1 MTTDQLEIRP
11 QPRIETYIPLYRKYR
26 PQLFADLVGQEAI
39 SQTLGNAINLN
50 KVAHAYLF
58 CGPRGTGKTSTAR
71 IFAKSL
77 NCEQGPTVSPCLQ
90 CASCTGIAQGN
101 ALDVIEFDAA
111 SNNGVGD
118 ARELIENCQY
128 SSMTGRF
135 KVYIID
141 EVHMLTS
148 QAFNALLKTLEEPPA
163 NVIFIFATTEAHKVL
178 PTIISRCQRFD
189 FNRITTENIVSRL
202 RYIAQQEAIA
212 IDEEALLMIGRHA
225 RGGLRDAVG
234 LLDQVSVLSRAQAD
248 KVIGRKD
255 VALFIGNLEE
265 DLLLR
270 LGGAIAERRAADL
283 LHELSELLNRGIE
296 PIQLLKDLT
305 VHFRNLLLV
314 QASGGN
320 ADPELLSLP
329 PDYFKQLSQ
338 QAALFP
344 AVEEI
349 PQIIGRLSSVERN
362 VRQSSQPQLWLEV
375 GLIELAYRYEI
386 QLVHDLAERVARL
399 EAQLSGGVPAVSVQ
413 SGVASQQVAPVM
425 KSQPA
430 APPQATRSMAAPVM
444 DAPPAAASV
453 SASSG
458 SAAMAPAPLL
468 SVEPKPIADVMQSMP
483 VSAAV
488 TASPPAASVPPAA
501 PVMSASAPATPASA
515 MAGSLEALY
524 AQACAAIPSL
534 MFRSLIQQQTF
545 PLSQDGDM
553 LVVGCLSEAHLNTV
567 KKPEKMAHLQRAVDK
582 AFGRAIRIE
591 LVLEKKKPAGSA
603 LPVSAP
609 VAPTVSPAPEPVTA
623 SPLPDRTPAMT
634 APTAMAEPIVMAE
647 SKPTGAAAVAEKSVI
662 PFAPAMPKVEET
674 PLIPLNFSAPP
685 QPLPAAPAVSSGP
698 PVDEDMPPMDMG
710 EPPPFMDEDGPDLA
724 PVSQHSPA
732 TEALNLAGDPDLSEA
747 KKHAVELLQ
756 GRILE

>member
-1 MTTDQLEIRP
+1 MSTDQLGSRP

-141 EVHMLTS
+141 EVHMLTTP
-148 QAFNALLKTLEEPPA
+148 AFNALLKTLEEPPP

-202 RYIAQQEAIA
+202 RFIAQQEAIA
-212 IDEEALLMIGRHA
+212 IDEEALLMIGRHS

-270 LGGAIAERRAADL
+270 LGEAIAERRAADL

-314 QASGGN
+314 QASGRN
-320 ADPELLSLP
+320 ADPELLSLA
-329 PDYFKQLSQ
+329 PDYFAQLSQ

-386 QLVHDLAERVARL
+386 QLVHDLAERVSRL
-399 EAQLSGGVPAVSVQ
+399 ESQLTSGVPAPVAGPPASIPSKPAVPVS
-413 SGVASQQVAPVM
+413 ASPAPVFPAVPPKPIDNPQPAREPAPVVTASVPVSSEPLPTPPAPVTPVAPV
-425 KSQPA
+425 PV
-430 APPQATRSMAAPVM
+430 AAPV
-444 DAPPAAASV
+444 S
-453 SASSG
+453 
-458 SAAMAPAPLL
+458 
-468 SVEPKPIADVMQSMP
+468 
-483 VSAAV
+483 
-488 TASPPAASVPPAA
+488 
-501 PVMSASAPATPASA
+501 
-515 MAGSLEALY
+515 GSLEALY
-524 AQACAAIPSL
+524 AQVCANIPSL

-567 KKPEKMAHLQRAVDK
+567 KKPDKLAHLQRAVDK
-582 AFGRAIRIE
+582 AFGRVMRLE

-609 VAPTVSPAPEPVTA
+609 VAQTA
-623 SPLPDRTPAMT
+623 SRGPDPVSVAVAPASSA
-634 APTAMAEPIVMAE
+634 APGMPAHTTAMAEPIAMAE
-647 SKPTGAAAVAEKSVI
+647 PNASAATVVAEKPVI
-662 PFAPAMPKVEET
+662 PFAPAMPKVAET
-674 PLIPLNFSAPP
+674 PLIPLNFNAPP
-685 QPLPAAPAVSSGP
+685 QALPAAPSVSSEP
-698 PVDEDMPPMDMG
+698 PTHEDMPPMDMG
-710 EPPPFMDEDGPDLA
+710 EPPPFLDEDGPDVA
-724 PVSQHSPA
+724 PVSQRAPA
-732 TEALNLAGDPDLSEA
+732 TEALNLAGDPALSEA

>member
-1 MTTDQLEIRP
+1 MTTDQFEIRP

-39 SQTLGNAINLN
+39 SQTLGNAINLS

-111 SNNGVGD
+111 SNNGVND

-141 EVHMLTS
+141 EVHMLTTP
-148 QAFNALLKTLEEPPA
+148 AFNALLKTLEEPPA

-202 RYIAQQEAIA
+202 RFIAQQETIA

-329 PDYFKQLSQ
+329 PDYFNQLAQ

-349 PQIIGRLSSVERN
+349 PQIIGRLSAVERN

-386 QLVHDLAERVARL
+386 QLVHDLAERVSRL
-399 EAQLSGGVPAVSVQ
+399 ESQLAGGLP
-413 SGVASQQVAPVM
+413 APVVG
-425 KSQPA
+425 SA
-430 APPQATRSMAAPVM
+430 AGPS
-444 DAPPAAASV
+444 ASFPSKVAVPV
-453 SASSG
+453 SAS
-458 SAAMAPAPLL
+458 PAPV
-468 SVEPKPIADVMQSMP
+468 SPAVPPKPIDNPQPAREP
-483 VSAAV
+483 APAA
-488 TASPPAASVPPAA
+488 TFASPPPVPPASVPVSSEPL
-501 PVMSASAPATPASA
+501 PTPPAPATLVTPVTQAPVAAPIS
-515 MAGSLEALY
+515 GSLEALY
-524 AQACAAIPSL
+524 AQACAFIPSL

-567 KKPEKMAHLQRAVDK
+567 KKPEKIAHLQRAVDK
-582 AFGRAIRIE
+582 AFGRAMRLE
-591 LVLEKKKPAGSA
+591 LVLEKKKPAGAS
-603 LPVSAP
+603 LSVSGPVSASVAP
-609 VAPTVSPAPEPVTA
+609 VASMAPEPVVVA
-623 SPLPDRTPAMT
+623 SPTALTPGMVSSAVSSVSST
-634 APTAMAEPIVMAE
+634 AAMAEPTAMTEPNAMA
-647 SKPTGAAAVAEKSVI
+647 TTALAEKPVI
-662 PFAPAMPKVEET
+662 PFAPAMPKVEEK
-674 PLIPLNFSAPP
+674 PLIPLNFNAPP
-685 QPLPAAPAVSSGP
+685 QSRSLPAASSLPGGP
-698 PVDEDMPPMDMG
+698 PADEDMPPMDMG
-710 EPPPFMDEDGPDLA
+710 EPPPFLDEDGPDLA
-724 PVSQHSPA
+724 PVSQRSPA

>member
-1 MTTDQLEIRP
+1 MSTETKET
-11 QPRIETYIPLYRKYR
+11 RIETYVPLYRKYR

-90 CASCTGIAQGN
+90 CASCTGITQGN

-141 EVHMLTS
+141 EVHMLTP

-202 RYIAQQEAIA
+202 RYIAEQEAIS

-234 LLDQVSVLSRAQAD
+234 LLDQVSVLSRAQVG
-248 KVIGRKD
+248 KVVGRKD

-283 LHELSELLNRGIE
+283 LNELNELLNRGIE

-314 QASGGN
+314 QASGTHAN
-320 ADPELLSLP
+320 PDLLSLP
-329 PDYFKQLSQ
+329 PDYFQQLAA

-344 AVEEI
+344 EPEEI
-349 PQIIGRLSSVERN
+349 PQIIGRLASVERN
-362 VRQSSQPQLWLEV
+362 VRNSSQPQLWLEV

-386 QLVHDLAERVARL
+386 QLVKDLSERVEKL
-399 EAQLSGGVPAVSVQ
+399 EAQLAGG
-413 SGVASQQVAPVM
+413 APVAM
-425 KSQPA
+425 AAKPAPSVAQPKPQTV
-430 APPQATRSMAAPVM
+430 APPQAARPAYSEPV
-444 DAPPAAASV
+444 
-453 SASSG
+453 
-458 SAAMAPAPLL
+458 APARP
-468 SVEPKPIADVMQSMP
+468 VES
-483 VSAAV
+483 
-488 TASPPAASVPPAA
+488 PAASIVPVEFTPATTAPVAPSAA
-501 PVMSASAPATPASA
+501 PAS
-515 MAGSLEALY
+515 GSVEALY
-524 AQACAAIPSL
+524 AQACNHIPSL
-534 MFRSLIQQQTF
+534 MFRALIQQQTF
-545 PLSQDGDM
+545 PLSLDGDL
-553 LVVGCLSEAHLNTV
+553 LVVGCVGDPNYTTL
-567 KKPEKMAHLQRAVDK
+567 KKPDKFIHLQKAVDK
-582 AFGRAIRIE
+582 AFGRPMRIE
-591 LVLEKKKPAGSA
+591 VTLEKKKPASSA
-603 LPVSAP
+603 IA
-609 VAPTVSPAPEPVTA
+609 APVTA
-623 SPLPDRTPAMT
+623 T
-634 APTAMAEPIVMAE
+634 APSAPAQPVSPKLVEPE
-647 SKPTGAAAVAEKSVI
+647 SPASLQIRPEAPAIDSGKPFESEKPAV
-662 PFAPAMPKVEET
+662 PFAPAMPKTEST
-674 PLIPLNFSAPP
+674 PFKPLDFSKPP
-685 QPLPAAPAVSSGP
+685 AQGAAPAMSA
-698 PVDEDMPPMDMG
+698 MDDDD
-710 EPPPFMDEDGPDLA
+710 EPPPLMDDGAGMDDEDDFPPMGFDVSAPDTMPA
-724 PVSQHSPA
+724 PVLSSSGEH
-732 TEALNLAGDPDLSEA
+732 DLSEA

-756 GRILE
+756 GRILD

>member
-1 MTTDQLEIRP
+1 MSTDQLDSRP

-141 EVHMLTS
+141 EVHMLTTP
-148 QAFNALLKTLEEPPA
+148 AFNALLKTLEEPPA

-234 LLDQVSVLSRAQAD
+234 LLDQVSVLSRAQTD

-283 LHELSELLNRGIE
+283 LHELNELLNRGIE

-320 ADPELLSLP
+320 TDPELLSLP
-329 PDYFKQLSQ
+329 PDYFNQLSQ

-386 QLVHDLAERVARL
+386 QLVHDLAERVSRL
-399 EAQLSGGVPAVSVQ
+399 ESQLAGGLPASAPGPAAGHAPVTSALPPKPTGNP
-413 SGVASQQVAPVM
+413 SPAKEPAPVAMASAPVAPVLTPSAPAM
-425 KSQPA
+425 SEPIPVTAAPA
-430 APPQATRSMAAPVM
+430 ASAAPV
-444 DAPPAAASV
+444 ASV
-453 SASSG
+453 TTV
-458 SAAMAPAPLL
+458 PAP
-468 SVEPKPIADVMQSMP
+468 
-483 VSAAV
+483 VS
-488 TASPPAASVPPAA
+488 
-501 PVMSASAPATPASA
+501 
-515 MAGSLEALY
+515 GSLEALY
-524 AQACAAIPSL
+524 AQACATIPSL

-567 KKPEKMAHLQRAVDK
+567 KKPEKIAHLQRAVDK
-582 AFGRAIRIE
+582 AFGRAMRLE
-591 LVLEKKKPAGSA
+591 LVLKKKKPAGASVT
-603 LPVSAP
+603 VSEPLSPEVSVP
-609 VAPTVSPAPEPVTA
+609 VASGAPEPVAALAPPVSSQA
-623 SPLPDRTPAMT
+623 SSSTPAPVSASAT
-634 APTAMAEPIVMAE
+634 VVSSVAMAEPAGMTEPNA
-647 SKPTGAAAVAEKSVI
+647 PTGTAVAEKPVI

-674 PLIPLNFSAPP
+674 PLIPLNFNAPP
-685 QPLPAAPAVSSGP
+685 QPLPASTSVNAGP
-698 PVDEDMPPMDMG
+698 PADEDMPPMDMG
-710 EPPPFMDEDGPDLA
+710 DPPPFLDEDGPDLA
-724 PVSQHSPA
+724 PVSPRASA
-732 TEALNLAGDPDLSEA
+732 TETLNLAGDPDLSEA

>member
-1 MTTDQLEIRP
+1 MTTDSLDSRP

-90 CASCTGIAQGN
+90 CASCTGITQGN

-111 SNNGVGD
+111 SNNGVND

-202 RYIAQQEAIA
+202 RYVAQQESIA

-234 LLDQVSVLSRAQAD
+234 LLDQVSVLGRTQTD

-270 LGGAIAERRAADL
+270 LAGAIAERRATDL
-283 LHELSELLNRGIE
+283 LQELSELLNRGIE

-314 QASGGN
+314 QASGAN

-329 PDYFKQLSQ
+329 PDYFQQLAQ
-338 QAALFP
+338 QAGLFP
-344 AVEEI
+344 QVEEL
-349 PQIIGRLSSVERN
+349 PQIIGRLSAVERN
-362 VRQSSQPQLWLEV
+362 VRNSSQPQLWLEV

-386 QLVHDLAERVARL
+386 HLVQALAERIEKL
-399 EAQLSGGVPAVSVQ
+399 EAQLSGGGVPVSPPLVKPGTVPAPQALSSTPIAAQALKAPIPSAPVSQAFSPKPSASSNPSLAFDSLATNSTIGSTLKTPKQTPSVTSKPLAEVAQALPVDSNQ
-413 SGVASQQVAPVM
+413 SGVGVLTDPLDTLYFQIC
-425 KSQPA
+425 A
-430 APPQATRSMAAPVM
+430 AVRSPNLRARLKDMAFPIRLEEN
-444 DAPPAAASV
+444 
-453 SASSG
+453 
-458 SAAMAPAPLL
+458 LL
-468 SVEPKPIADVMQSMP
+468 IVGCIGDKNFIELQKNDNLVHLRKAIEKVLGKKDMP
-483 VSAAV
+483 VQIILEEKRPTGLSAPE
-488 TASPPAASVPPAA
+488 ASLA
-501 PVMSASAPATPASA
+501 ASAPPPTNSPLKL
-515 MAGSLEALY
+515 AGL
-524 AQACAAIPSL
+524 
-534 MFRSLIQQQTF
+534 
-545 PLSQDGDM
+545 
-553 LVVGCLSEAHLNTV
+553 
-567 KKPEKMAHLQRAVDK
+567 
-582 AFGRAIRIE
+582 
-591 LVLEKKKPAGSA
+591 
-603 LPVSAP
+603 SAP
-609 VAPTVSPAPEPVTA
+609 LTTEPEQAVQPFLGSRASEEETIGVA
-623 SPLPDRTPAMT
+623 
-634 APTAMAEPIVMAE
+634 I
-647 SKPTGAAAVAEKSVI
+647 AVAEKPATSVAT
-662 PFAPAMPKVEET
+662 PAAMPKLERPALP
-674 PLIPLNFSAPP
+674 PLDFSAPP
-685 QPLPAAPAVSSGP
+685 PVGNLPTVR
-698 PVDEDMPPMDMG
+698 EELPPMDVG
-710 EPPPFMDEDGPDLA
+710 EPPPFLDDEEPYSA
-724 PVSQHSPA
+724 QAAVPEKASP
-732 TEALNLAGDPDLSEA
+732 TVVGLAGDSDLSEA
-747 KKHAVELLQ
+747 KKHAVELFQ
-756 GRILE
+756 GRIVE

>member
-1 MTTDQLEIRP
+1 MTTESKET
-11 QPRIETYIPLYRKYR
+11 RIETYVPLYRKYR

-77 NCEQGPTVSPCLQ
+77 NCEQGPTVTPCLQ

-141 EVHMLTS
+141 EVHMLTP

-189 FNRITTENIVSRL
+189 FNRITTDNIVARL
-202 RYIAQQEAIA
+202 RFIAGEESIS
-212 IDEEALLMIGRHA
+212 IDDEALLMIGRHA

-234 LLDQVSVLSRAQAD
+234 LLDQVSVLSRAQKD
-248 KVIGRKD
+248 KIIGRKD
-255 VALFIGNLEE
+255 VAMFIGNLEE

-270 LGGAIAERRAADL
+270 LSGAIAERRAADL
-283 LHELSELLNRGIE
+283 LNELNELLNRGIE

-314 QASGGN
+314 QAAGGN
-320 ADPELLSLP
+320 ANPDLLSLP
-329 PDYFKQLSQ
+329 PDYFRQLAEQ
-338 QAALFP
+338 VPLFP
-344 AVEEI
+344 ESEEI
-349 PQIIGRLSSVERN
+349 PQIIGRLAFVERN
-362 VRQSSQPQLWLEV
+362 VRHSSQPQLWLEV

-386 QLVHDLAERVARL
+386 QLVKDLSDRLEKL
-399 EAQLSGGVPAVSVQ
+399 EAQLAGGLP
-413 SGVASQQVAPVM
+413 APVSA
-425 KSQPA
+425 KASPPVSAAPRPQPA
-430 APPQATRSMAAPVM
+430 ATPRVERPASSPVEPAPVQV
-444 DAPPAAASV
+444 A
-453 SASSG
+453 
-458 SAAMAPAPLL
+458 APAPAPVLT
-468 SVEPKPIADVMQSMP
+468 SEPAMPSPIADVVKAMP
-483 VSAAV
+483 QA
-488 TASPPAASVPPAA
+488 PAA
-501 PVMSASAPATPASA
+501 PSAPVTPAPAS
-515 MAGSLEALY
+515 GSLEAIY
-524 AQACAAIPSL
+524 AQVCASIPSL
-534 MFRSLIQQQTF
+534 MFRSQLQQQTF
-545 PLSQDGDM
+545 PISLEGDS
-553 LVVGCLSEAHLNTV
+553 LLIGCASEAHCTAI

-582 AFGRAIRIE
+582 AFGRPLRIE
-591 LVLEKKKPAGSA
+591 VTLEKKKPTGSVSV
-603 LPVSAP
+603 PVSAP
-609 VAPTVSPAPEPVTA
+609 PAPQASVPPRVVEPVA
-623 SPLPDRTPAMT
+623 QPQPMPQ
-634 APTAMAEPIVMAE
+634 PVGVGAEPSRPFE
-647 SKPTGAAAVAEKSVI
+647 TEKPAV
-662 PFAPAMPKVEET
+662 PFAPAMPRVD
-674 PLIPLNFSAPP
+674 APP
-685 QPLPAAPAVSSGP
+685 MKRLDFSNPPPMSNGSGSP
-698 PVDEDMPPMDMG
+698 PDDDDMPPMDIDD
-710 EPPPFMDEDGPDLA
+710 PPAMMETGPPDEDFLPSVA
-724 PVSQHSPA
+724 PVTPVSLS
-732 TEALNLAGDPDLSEA
+732 GDPDLSEA